1 MCMVGEDWQER
12 SVRFILQLGM
22 REETQDVFSF
32 IEMLREIVHFQDE
45 LYEGIRCSLMCVT
58 GLFRLISTNMIS
70 YIL

>member
-1 MCMVGEDWQER
+1 MVGEDWQER

-70 YIL
+70 QIL

>member
-45 LYEGIRCSLMCVT
+45 LYERASVAH
-58 GLFRLISTNMIS
+58 
-70 YIL
+70 